1 MPVTKERFTQGLTYE
16 EYKAQMTRNR
26 ERFDETEAA
35 VALSGDD
42 FSFFQ
47 QLPQALNVLAL
58 AEDWCGDVIANL
70 PVLGRLAQA
79 CEQINLRV
87 FLRDQHLD
95 LMDQYLKEGQFR
107 SIPVFVLFDAD
118 FNELGHWIERP
129 SKMTALQAE
138 MRANLFATAPLLA
151 DVAPDTPMGQMPEV
165 ARDLLMQAFTAFR
178 QEHRAFSNNEV
189 VRELRVIVEQGQ
201 TQFQRQSQG
210 QGKTIPLSVGTN
222 GSTAHRTARV
232 KVSITYCAACGYEPQ
247 TLQLTSALMHEFVD
261 SLSTI
266 ELIPWHDGAF
276 DVVVNG
282 DLIHS
287 MYRDGG
293 FPTDETIV
301 QAVRARLAG

>member
-1 MPVTKERFTQGLTYE
+1 MPVTKEQFAQGLTYE

-26 ERFDETEAA
+26 ERFDENEATMT
-35 VALSGDD
+35 LSGADLT
-42 FSFFQ
+42 FFQ
-47 QLPQALNVLAL
+47 QLPAALNVVAI

-70 PVLGRLAQA
+70 PVLGRLVQ
-79 CEQINLRV
+79 EGGKINLRV
-87 FLRDQHLD
+87 FLRDQNLD

-129 SKMTALQAE
+129 STVTARQAE
-138 MRANLFATAPLLA
+138 MRANLFATEPLLA
-151 DVAPDTPMGQMPEV
+151 DIAPDTPMGQMPEA
-165 ARDLLMQAFTAFR
+165 ARERVMQAFTTFR
-178 QEHRAFSNNEV
+178 QENRAFSDQEV
-189 VRELRVIVEQGQ
+189 VRELRVIVEKGQ
-201 TQFQRQSQG
+201 TQFQSQSQG
-210 QGKTIPLSVGTN
+210 QGKAIPLSVGTN
-222 GSTAHRTARV
+222 GSTSHRTARV

-293 FPTDETIV
+293 FPTDETIA

>member
-1 MPVTKERFTQGLTYE
+1 MPVTKEQFAQGLTYE
-16 EYKAQMTRNR
+16 AYKAQMTRNR

-42 FSFFQ
+42 FNFFQ
-47 QLPQALNVLAL
+47 QLSQPLHVLVL

-70 PVLGRLAQA
+70 PVLGRLAQ
-79 CEQINLRV
+79 ESPQIDLRI

-129 SKMTALQAE
+129 RKMTALQAE
-138 MRANLFATAPLLA
+138 MRAHLFATEPLLA
-151 DVAPDTPMGQMPEV
+151 DVAPDTPMGQMPEA
-165 ARDLLMQAFTAFR
+165 ARDRIMQAFIAFR
-178 QEHRAFSNNEV
+178 QEHRDYSNNEV
-189 VRELRVIVEQGQ
+189 VRELRAIVEQGQ
-201 TQFQRQSQG
+201 TQFQAQSQR
-210 QGKTIPLSVGTN
+210 QGKAIPLSVGTN